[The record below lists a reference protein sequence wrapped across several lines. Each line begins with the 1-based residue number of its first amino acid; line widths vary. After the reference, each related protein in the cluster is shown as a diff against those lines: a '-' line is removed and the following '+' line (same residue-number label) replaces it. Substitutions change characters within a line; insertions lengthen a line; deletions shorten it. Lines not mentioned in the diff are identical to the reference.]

1 MLLYQLPSDKENT
14 ATGRVFLFES
24 SAVDSLL
31 TADTSIKGTP
41 PQFRLSPCLYC
52 LNLAL
57 YKMDITRSWTLAFN
71 SHLVD
76 TTLLWTPQDSC

>member
-57 YKMDITRSWTLAFN
+57 YKMDITRS
-71 SHLVD
+71 
-76 TTLLWTPQDSC
+76 

>member
-1 MLLYQLPSDKENT
+1 MLLYQLLSDKENT

-31 TADTSIKGTP
+31 TADTSVYKRYTV
-41 PQFRLSPCLYC
+41 PQFRLSPCLCC

-57 YKMDITRSWTLAFN
+57 CKMDISRSLTLAVN
-71 SHLVD
+71 SGLVD
-76 TTLLWTPQDSC
+76 TMLLWTPH